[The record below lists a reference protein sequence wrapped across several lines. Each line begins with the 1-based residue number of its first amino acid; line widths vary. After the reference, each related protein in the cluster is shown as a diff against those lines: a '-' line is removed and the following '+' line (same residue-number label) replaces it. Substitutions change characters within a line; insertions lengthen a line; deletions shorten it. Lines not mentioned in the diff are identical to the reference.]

1 MIYPSMNISVQ
12 IAREPAA
19 VYEYVADLNN
29 LPNWAATFCKSIRK
43 EGDGWLME
51 TSLGTMAIRLTPNN
65 SLGVLDHYLTPPD
78 GETIYV
84 PVRVVA
90 NGSGSEVIFT
100 LFRLPGVSEA
110 DYGADAAMVRQ
121 DLNTLKELLTDIGSA
136 GICKECLHEDID
148 SCVCPEPRGGE

>member
-1 MIYPSMNISVQ
+1 MIYPSMTISVQ

-29 LPNWAATFCKSIRK
+29 LPCWATTFCKAIRK

-51 TSLGTMAIRLTPNN
+51 SSLGTLAIRLTPEN

-84 PVRVVA
+84 PLRVVA

-100 LFRLPGVSEA
+100 LYRLPGVSEA
-110 DYGADAAMVRQ
+110 DYAADAVLVRQ
-121 DLNTLKELLTDIGSA
+121 DLNTLKELLTVTGS
-136 GICKECLHEDID
+136 GGVCKECLNEDFD
-148 SCVCPEPRGGE
+148 SCVCPEAEN